1 MKYSNSNKGISLY
14 IIAMVLGLF
23 LSGCATT
30 DKMQTVPPERVV
42 LAPEKG
48 KSMVVFMRPS
58 DFGGAVQ
65 SSVFEI
71 KDETPELIGIVSAN
85 TKVSYQV
92 EPGDHLFMVIGESAD
107 FMSAELLADKTY
119 YALVTPRMGVW
130 KARFSLKPMHA
141 ADLGSEEFDDWFE
154 QCSLMENTPASTGWA
169 RENANSIYSK
179 YTEYYAD
186 WMEKEEAER
195 PKLLPQDGK

>member
-1 MKYSNSNKGISLY
+1 M
-14 IIAMVLGLF
+14 AFGLL

-30 DKMQTVPPERVV
+30 DKMQTVPPEKVV
-42 LAPEKG
+42 LMPVKG

-58 DFGGAVQ
+58 DFGGAIQ

-85 TKVSYQV
+85 TMVSYQL
-92 EPGDHLFMVIGESAD
+92 EPGNHLFMVIGESAD

-130 KARFSLKPMHA
+130 KARFSLKPIHA
-141 ADLGSEEFDDWFE
+141 ADLGSEEFDDWFG
-154 QCSLMENTPASTGWA
+154 QCGLMENTPASTAWA
-169 RENANSIYSK
+169 QENANSIFSK

-186 WMEKEEAER
+186 WLEKDESER
-195 PKLLPQDGK
+195 PRLLPEDGK